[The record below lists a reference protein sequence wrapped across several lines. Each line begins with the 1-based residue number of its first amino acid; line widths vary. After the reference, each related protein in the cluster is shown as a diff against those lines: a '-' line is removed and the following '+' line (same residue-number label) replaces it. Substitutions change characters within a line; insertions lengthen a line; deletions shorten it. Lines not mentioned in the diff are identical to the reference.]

1 MSQNS
6 SVSNQDDITM
16 DKLQFYIRKFK
27 NADEKQKTVIH
38 RLFREEVIR
47 QYKEEH
53 KNDELKKTMKISTN
67 FGL

>member
-1 MSQNS
+1 M
-6 SVSNQDDITM
+6 SNQDVITM

-27 NADEKQKTVIH
+27 NADEKQKNVIH

-47 QYKEEH
+47 QYKEKH

>member
-1 MSQNS
+1 M
-6 SVSNQDDITM
+6 SNQDGIIM
-16 DKLQFYIRKFK
+16 DRLEFYIRKFK
-27 NADEKQKTVIH
+27 NADEKQKNVIH

-47 QYKEEH
+47 QYKEKH

>member
-1 MSQNS
+1 M
-6 SVSNQDDITM
+6 SNQDGITM
-16 DKLQFYIRKFK
+16 DKLQFYIRKFN
-27 NADEKQKTVIH
+27 NADEKQKNVIH

-47 QYKEEH
+47 QYKEKH

>member
-1 MSQNS
+1 M
-6 SVSNQDDITM
+6 SNQDGITM
-16 DKLQFYIRKFK
+16 DRLEFYIRKFK
-27 NADEKQKTVIH
+27 NADEKQRNVIH

-47 QYKEEH
+47 QYKEKH

>member
-1 MSQNS
+1 
-6 SVSNQDDITM
+6 M

-27 NADEKQKTVIH
+27 NADEKQKNVIH

-47 QYKEEH
+47 QYKEKH

>member
-6 SVSNQDDITM
+6 SVSNQDGITM

-47 QYKEEH
+47 QYREEH
-53 KNDELKKTMKISTN
+53 KCDDLKNTLRITSTY
-67 FGL
+67 GL